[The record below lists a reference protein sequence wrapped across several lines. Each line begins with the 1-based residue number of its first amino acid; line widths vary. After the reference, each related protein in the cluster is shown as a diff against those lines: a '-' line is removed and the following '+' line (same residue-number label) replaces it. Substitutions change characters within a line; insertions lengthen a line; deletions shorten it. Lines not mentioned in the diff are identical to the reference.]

1 MQYLY
6 PCKPQ
11 RISVDSDLL
20 SRLDNDPAYVG
31 EVKKNGFRCL
41 AVKEDGALS
50 LWTRHKG
57 LIHFPLPELRAGLKE
72 LMPDNTVVDGE
83 LLQVRTKTVK
93 EVFYAFDIIRLRGSL
108 VTNEPLYVRREMLEH
123 LELERCPK
131 VELAKQVTTG
141 KRKLYY
147 DAIADDSDANEGI
160 VVKKLSSKY
169 IASDR
174 RCVEHPFWLK
184 VKKDE
189 AYLSRVGVR

>member
-93 EVFYAFDIIRLRGSL
+93 EMFYAFDILKLRGSF
-108 VTNEPLYVRREMLEH
+108 VINEPLYSRRQMLEN
-123 LELERCPK
+123 LNLERCNK
-131 VELAKQVTTG
+131 VELARQVTTG
-141 KRKLYY
+141 KRQLYY
-147 DAIADDSDANEGI
+147 DSITGDANEGI
-160 VVKKLSSKY
+160 VIKKLSSKY
-169 IASDR
+169 IANDR
-174 RCVEHPFWLK
+174 RCVESPFWLK